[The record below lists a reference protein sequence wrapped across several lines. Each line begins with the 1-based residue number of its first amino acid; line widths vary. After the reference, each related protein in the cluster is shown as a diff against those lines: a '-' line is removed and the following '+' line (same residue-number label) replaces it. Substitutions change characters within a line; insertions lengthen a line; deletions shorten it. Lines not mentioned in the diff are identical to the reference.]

1 MTTSGRRN
9 PYRPRRRSSGAGPA
23 GRRVRRAAGRREDP
37 EPVARALPAPAP
49 PCADD
54 PADVAPVAVPVV
66 VPVALPVA
74 LPVVLPVVFPAVFDE
89 DVPVRRDPE
98 APFDDEPAA
107 DEPGRAPRAPVAG
120 RADAPGRGGR
130 RDVGMP

>member
-1 MTTSGRRN
+1 M
-9 PYRPRRRSSGAGPA
+9 
-23 GRRVRRAAGRREDP
+23 
-37 EPVARALPAPAP
+37 
-49 PCADD
+49 PCADV
-54 PADVAPVAVPVV
+54 PADVAPVVFPAAFPAV
-66 VPVALPVA
+66 A
-74 LPVVLPVVFPAVFDE
+74 PVVFPAVFDAA

-98 APFDDEPAA
+98 VPFDDDPVA